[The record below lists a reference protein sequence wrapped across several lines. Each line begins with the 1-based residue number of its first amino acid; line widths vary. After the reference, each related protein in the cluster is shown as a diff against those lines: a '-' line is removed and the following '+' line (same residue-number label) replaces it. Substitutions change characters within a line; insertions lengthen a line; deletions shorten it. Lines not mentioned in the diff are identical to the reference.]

1 MASMKNTMDLIEEAH
16 PSAAQ
21 GMRAFLEGSNSPEFI
36 RDWAE
41 AFVDAV
47 EEDIKVHR
55 AIQKRMLDRAKA
67 EKEAEDQIEREDPAG
82 EIARL
87 KRVLERRNIWCTLV
101 EENNVDLGEQVE
113 SLTEANSLL
122 IEDKVALR
130 HEVDRLRR
138 IVDNEEWPLDN
149 LPAQVHILSGQVRDL
164 LKEHTT
170 LLKVIY
176 DASHVIPHGI
186 YATSDGIAWNDTHSA
201 QVEMA
206 IQVHGEGGADDLSD

>member
-1 MASMKNTMDLIEEAH
+1 MASMKNTMALIEEAH

-41 AFVDAV
+41 AFIDAV
-47 EEDIKVHR
+47 KEDIKVHR

-67 EKEAEDQIEREDPAG
+67 QREAEDQVEREDPVE

-87 KRVLERRNIWCTLV
+87 KRIIERRTAWCDLV
-101 EENNVDLGEQVE
+101 EESNRELNNKIKQMP
-113 SLTEANSLL
+113 S
-122 IEDKVALR
+122 
-130 HEVDRLRR
+130 
-138 IVDNEEWPLDN
+138 
-149 LPAQVHILSGQVRDL
+149 QVHILSGQVRDL
-164 LKEHTT
+164 LKERTT

-201 QVEMA
+201 KVEMA
-206 IQVHGEGGADDLSD
+206 IQVHGEKDGDG